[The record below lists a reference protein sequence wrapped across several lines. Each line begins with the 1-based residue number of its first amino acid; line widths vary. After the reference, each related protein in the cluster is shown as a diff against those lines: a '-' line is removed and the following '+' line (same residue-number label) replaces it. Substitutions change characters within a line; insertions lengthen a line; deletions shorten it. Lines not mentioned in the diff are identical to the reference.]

1 MDLDQVGVFMDRDG
15 TVSKE
20 IGYVNHPSRY
30 ELLPRTGKAIRE
42 LNQAGIKAL
51 LATNQAGV
59 ARGYFAEE
67 MIGQVHGKLE
77 ELLAD
82 QEAYLDEIY
91 YCHHHPDV
99 GAGKFNKDCNCRK
112 PQPGMLLQGA
122 QDFGLDLTKSYMI
135 GDKISDV
142 ELAKKVGAQGILVLT
157 GYGRGNYEHD
167 REDWAVE
174 PDYVAEDLYDA
185 VMWILFDLG
194 VRE

>member
-1 MDLDQVGVFMDRDG
+1 MGFHWRINYINFNRFIWG
-15 TVSKE
+15 
-20 IGYVNHPSRY
+20 I
-30 ELLPRTGKAIRE
+30 
-42 LNQAGIKAL
+42 NQ
-51 LATNQAGV
+51 
-59 ARGYFAEE
+59 E
-67 MIGQVHGKLE
+67 
-77 ELLAD
+77 
-82 QEAYLDEIY
+82 
-91 YCHHHPDV
+91 
-99 GAGKFNKDCNCRK
+99 KFNKDCNCRK

-122 QDFGLDLTKSYMI
+122 QDFDLDLTKSYMI